1 MSSTNKAF
9 IVGVTVG
16 IILHYAYVNAQ
27 HVA

>member
-1 MSSTNKAF
+1 MSSTNRAF

-27 HVA
+27 HVG